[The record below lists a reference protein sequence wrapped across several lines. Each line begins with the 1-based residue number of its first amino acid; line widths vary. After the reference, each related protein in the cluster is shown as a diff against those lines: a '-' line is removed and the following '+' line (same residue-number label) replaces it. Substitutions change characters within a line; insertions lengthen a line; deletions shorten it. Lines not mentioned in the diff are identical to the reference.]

1 MRAVLSTPSR
11 SARPDRASLF
21 CGASITGHWPRRGA
35 VPASLKRQESARCA
49 LIYLRAA
56 ESGRFDGIVTR
67 DIGQLEQPEELVALL
82 DTTLTV
88 VTWRHPI
95 EDPIQEWGQLL
106 AYMPHIIRRMELVE
120 QEATGRKPAHVFLL
134 PRPQLS
140 RDNVERVRSLL
151 GKRASRERRSFP
163 DVRAAARAEIRA
175 ELRRR
180 GLGQL
185 EPMLGPPPRV
195 KRPPAKDA

>member
-1 MRAVLSTPSR
+1 VQAVDKRVEYEHIRVFDPSLTREGTP
-11 SARPDRASLF
+11 D
-21 CGASITGHWPRRGA
+21 W
-35 VPASLKRQESARCA
+35 

-67 DIGQLEQPEELVALL
+67 DISQLEQPEELTALL
-82 DTTLTV
+82 DTMLTV

-120 QEATGRKPAHVFLL
+120 REAIGRKSAHVFLL
-134 PRPQLS
+134 PRPQLG
-140 RDNVERVRSLL
+140 RDNVERVRALL

-163 DVRAAARAEIRA
+163 DVRAAARAEIGK
-175 ELRRR
+175 ELHRRS
-180 GLGQL
+180 LGHL
-185 EPMLGPPPRV
+185 EPLLGPP
-195 KRPPAKDA
+195 RPARSPAGSE